1 MNSNLVTHCSVLV
14 TMLTKIAKDF
24 RWEMAHRLPEH
35 TGGCRN
41 VHGHSYRMW
50 IELTGEPG
58 EQGMVLDYFDLKK
71 TVDPL
76 IAEIDHAFLCD
87 RSDALIV
94 RFLESSGLKAV
105 YVDFPTTAENLA
117 KWFFERL
124 KVIFNG
130 VNEGSSRDDRSST
143 KHLRELRV
151 RIQETERTYA
161 EVGGSIS
168 DHPL

>member
-1 MNSNLVTHCSVLV
+1 
-14 TMLTKIAKDF
+14 MLTRIAKDF

-50 IELTGEPG
+50 IEIAGEPDADDRSSS
-58 EQGMVLDYFDLKK
+58 QGMVMDYFDLKK
-71 TVDPL
+71 MVDPL
-76 IAEIDHAFLCD
+76 VAEIDHSFLCD
-87 RSDALIV
+87 RSDTLIAN
-94 RFLESSGLKAV
+94 FLESSGLKAV

-124 KVIFNG
+124 KAILHPMG
-130 VNEGSSRDDRSST
+130 DSYS

-161 EVGGSIS
+161 EVSG
-168 DHPL
+168 LL

>member
-1 MNSNLVTHCSVLV
+1 
-14 TMLTKIAKDF
+14 MLTRIAKDF
-24 RWEMAHRLPEH
+24 RWEMAHRLPKH

-50 IELTGEPG
+50 IELAGELD
-58 EQGMVLDYFDLKK
+58 EHGMVMDYFDLKK
-71 TVDPL
+71 IVDPL
-76 IAEIDHAFLCD
+76 VAEIDHAFLCD
-87 RSDALIV
+87 RTDTLIV
-94 RFLESSGLKAV
+94 DFLESSSLKAV

-124 KVIFNG
+124 KAIFHPAG
-130 VNEGSSRDDRSST
+130 DSYS

-161 EVGGSIS
+161 EVSG
-168 DHPL
+168 LL